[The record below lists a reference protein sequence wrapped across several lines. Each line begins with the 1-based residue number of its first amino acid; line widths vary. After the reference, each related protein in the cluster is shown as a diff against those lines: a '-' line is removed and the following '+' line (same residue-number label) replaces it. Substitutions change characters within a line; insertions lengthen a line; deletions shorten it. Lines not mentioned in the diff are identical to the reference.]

1 MTRDQLKCPIEERTR
16 NAGDEHSELLNAL
29 DCLLHHII
37 ITNAERVVGIG
48 TQLIQGDALNDF

>member
-1 MTRDQLKCPIEERTR
+1 MSCDQFKRPIGERTR
-16 NAGDEHSELLNAL
+16 NTGDEHSELLDAL
-29 DCLLHHII
+29 NRLPHHII